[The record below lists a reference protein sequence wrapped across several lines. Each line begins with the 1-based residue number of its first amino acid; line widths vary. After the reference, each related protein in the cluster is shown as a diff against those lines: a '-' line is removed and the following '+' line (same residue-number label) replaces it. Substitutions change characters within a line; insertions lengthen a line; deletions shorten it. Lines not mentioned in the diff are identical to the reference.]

1 MWFAACGPTETV
13 GDDSVLSGSGGAS
26 GSGGPSGSGGQATG
40 GVSTG
45 GVSTGGA
52 AGVTVTGGS
61 ASGGVSGTSSGGA
74 GGAGATGGMAASGGM
89 AAASGVGATGG
100 RGGSGG
106 VDGAGSGGKA
116 TGGSGGASGGAGGAC
131 PPTQLKSGDTTIMV
145 MSGGVQ
151 RTALV
156 HVPSSAA
163 GGMTRVP
170 LVMDFHGLTGNSN
183 QQRQLSRWA
192 TLGDSEGFI
201 TVFPQGLP
209 SDRPGWNAGGCCN
222 TVADDVQFVRD
233 MIAYLHT
240 VACIDPKR
248 IHASGCSN
256 GGAMSYMLACNAAD
270 LVASVAPVDFDCV
283 VGGQC
288 SQCNP
293 GRPIS
298 VIQFR
303 GTNDSA
309 VPYSGAMPNF
319 DRWGDINMCT
329 GTATALTE
337 NASCQTY
344 PMCGAGAETI
354 LCSVQNGTRCG
365 SYSSFM
371 IPQLAWQILERHPM
385 P

>member
-1 MWFAACGPTETV
+1 M
-13 GDDSVLSGSGGAS
+13 S
-26 GSGGPSGSGGQATG
+26 
-40 GVSTG
+40 
-45 GVSTGGA
+45 
-52 AGVTVTGGS
+52 
-61 ASGGVSGTSSGGA
+61 
-74 GGAGATGGMAASGGM
+74 GATGGMSATGGM
-89 AAASGVGATGG
+89 GAIGGMGATGG
-100 RGGSGG
+100 AGGS
-106 VDGAGSGGKA
+106 GSGGKA
-116 TGGSGGASGGAGGAC
+116 TGGSGGAGGGAGGAC
-131 PPTQLKSGDTTIMV
+131 PPTQLKSGDTTVMI

-151 RTALV
+151 RSALV
-156 HVPSSAA
+156 HVPASAT

-183 QQRQLSRWA
+183 QQRQLSRWV
-192 TLGDSEGFI
+192 TVGDAEGFI

-233 MIAYLHT
+233 LIAYLHT

-319 DRWGDINMCT
+319 TRWGTINMCT
-329 GTATALTE
+329 GAATALTE
-337 NASCQTY
+337 NSSCQTY

-354 LCSVQNGTRCG
+354 LCSVQNGSHCG

-371 IPQLAWQILERHPM
+371 IPQLAWEILQRHPM